1 MSKEFEDYYNGIV
14 EMVKSK
20 LPNPK
25 YADNLSRKNYFR
37 IKTGFYEDESPT
49 EVVND
54 VLFSVNET
62 IMRKNINESLIV
74 ESSIT
79 DGPTREVVKDI
90 TGIIKTGVKGTY
102 YLPEEFDKEK
112 MSYDFNKLP
121 LFSVIFVLN
130 YDSKIDGDYILDG
143 ETFDANDDTIFLQL
157 IINPSK
163 YPQSLYDIIGD
174 LNETFRHELE
184 HILQDAGRRP
194 DEEIYMG
201 GEQPQ
206 DMNYYLQSHEIPAEI
221 RGFRRL
227 VKLRKEKPEDVIR
240 KWFIRNKSVHELSD
254 DDINIL
260 VDKLTKKYEE
270 FYGKR

>member
-37 IKTGFYEDESPT
+37 IKTGFYEDEPPT
-49 EVVND
+49 DVVKD

-62 IMRKNINESLIV
+62 IINRNINESLIL
-74 ESSIT
+74 ERSIT
-79 DGPTREVVKDI
+79 DEPTRKVIRDI
-90 TGIIKTGVKGTY
+90 TNIIKTGIKGKY
-102 YLPEEFDKEK
+102 YLPEDVNQDK
-112 MSYDFNKLP
+112 MLYDFKKLP
-121 LFSVIFVLN
+121 LFAVEFLLE
-130 YDSKIDGDYILDG
+130 YDASLSDDYLIDG
-143 ETFDANDDTIFLQL
+143 ETFEDEDGTIFLYL

-184 HILQDAGRRP
+184 HVLQDAGRRP
-194 DEEIYMG
+194 DEEVYMG

-206 DMNYYLQSHEIPAEI
+206 DKTYYLQPHEIPAEI

-227 VKLRKEKPEDVIR
+227 VKLRKQEPREVI
-240 KWFIRNKSVHELSD
+240 KSWFVRNKSIHKLSD
-254 DDINIL
+254 EDINEL
-260 VDKLTKKYEE
+260 VDTLTKKYEE
-270 FYGKR
+270 YYG